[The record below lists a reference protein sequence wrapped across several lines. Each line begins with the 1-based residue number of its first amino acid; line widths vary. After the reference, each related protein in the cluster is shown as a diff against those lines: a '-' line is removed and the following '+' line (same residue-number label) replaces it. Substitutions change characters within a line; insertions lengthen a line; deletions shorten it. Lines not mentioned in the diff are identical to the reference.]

1 MKRFQNKVAGSR
13 LTLPVAALF
22 ATAIWLV
29 AGLVSENKW
38 IPFLLMALS
47 TYLMAE
53 INNRNAIIRI
63 RSRMMSASFLF
74 LTVMGLSMGYGLRE
88 AILQLC
94 FVFFYLC
101 IFHTYQRKEAVGFI
115 FSAFVSIGI
124 ASLAT
129 VQILWFVPLLA
140 LLVAR
145 PLYAMSA
152 KGLSAVFL
160 GIVTPYWLLLP
171 YAIYKG
177 EIGRLTGHFLPLAD
191 VHSFFDYSTVT
202 VGLLTEYVLSACLL
216 LTGWIHFLRTAYKD
230 KIRTRMFLN
239 AFVAVSFTLMS
250 FIVIA
255 PVHAHSLMPV
265 MVTAVCP
272 LAAHFFSLT
281 DTRLSNYTFVATM
294 LIVVII
300 SVIGVTTDWLNHP
313 LGLDKIK
320 IVIE

>member
-38 IPFLLMALS
+38 IPFLLMVLS
-47 TYLMAE
+47 TYLIAE

-63 RSRMMSASFLF
+63 RSRMMSASFLC
-74 LTVMGLSMGYGLRE
+74 LTVMGLSMGYGLKE

-101 IFHTYQRKEAVGFI
+101 IFHTYQRKEAVGYI

-152 KGLSAVFL
+152 KGVNAVLL
-160 GIVTPYWLLLP
+160 GIVMPYWLVLP
-171 YAIYKG
+171 YIVYKG
-177 EIGRLTGHFLPLAD
+177 EFGRLTDHFLPLAD
-191 VHSFFDYSTVT
+191 INSFFDYSTVT
-202 VGLLTEYVLSACLL
+202 VGLLIEYILTAYLL

-239 AFVAVSFTLMS
+239 AFVAVSFTLMI
-250 FIVIA
+250 FMLIA
-255 PVHAHSLMPV
+255 PVYAHSLMPV

-272 LAAHFFSLT
+272 LVAHFFTLT
-281 DTRLSNYTFVATM
+281 DTRLSNCTFVATM

-300 SVIGVTTDWLNHP
+300 SIIGATTDWLNHP
-313 LGLDKIK
+313 LGLDRIK